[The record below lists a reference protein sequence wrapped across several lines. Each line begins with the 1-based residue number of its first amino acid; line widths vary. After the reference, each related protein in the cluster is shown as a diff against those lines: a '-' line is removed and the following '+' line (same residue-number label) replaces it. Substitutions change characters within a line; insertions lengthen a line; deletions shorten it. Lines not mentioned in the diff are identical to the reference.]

1 MSHSQ
6 TKINEKITNNNG
18 IDKEHPFANCA
29 LLLGGNIGDRA
40 DFINK
45 AIDLISERIGEVRT
59 RSKFYESE
67 AWGFECDDKFLNMA
81 IVVNTALSPFQL
93 LSSIKEIEKEL
104 GRVKRKKEEYE
115 SRVIDIDI
123 IFYDNIVLVS
133 DELTI
138 PHCLMHERQF
148 VIDPMKEVCPD
159 YIHPILNRKVSE
171 L

>member
-6 TKINEKITNNNG
+6 TKIDEKITNND
-18 IDKEHPFANCA
+18 IISKEHSLASCA
-29 LLLGGNIGDRA
+29 LLLGGNMGDRA

-67 AWGFECDDKFLNMA
+67 AWGFECNDKFLNMA
-81 IVVNTALSPFQL
+81 IIVNTVLSPFQL

-104 GRVKRKKEEYE
+104 GRVKLKYGEYE

-123 IFYDNIVLVS
+123 IFYDDVVLVS

-138 PHCLMHERQF
+138 PHRLMHERQF
-148 VIDPMKEVCPD
+148 VLEPMKEVLPD